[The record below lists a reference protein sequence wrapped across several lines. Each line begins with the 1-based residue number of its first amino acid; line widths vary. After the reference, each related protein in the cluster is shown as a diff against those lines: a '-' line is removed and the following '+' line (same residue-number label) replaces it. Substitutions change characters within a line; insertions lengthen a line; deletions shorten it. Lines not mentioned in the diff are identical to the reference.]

1 MSIWKFFENRRKRL
15 AEDRLIEVLKHIPEA
30 SPEPEYIINLD
41 EWSTMEAEALEAW
54 FEEKKR

>member
-1 MSIWKFFENRRKRL
+1 MSIWNYLEKRRKRL
-15 AEDRLIEVLKHIPEA
+15 AEARLVEVLNRITDQPQ
-30 SPEPEYIINLD
+30 EPEYIIDLD